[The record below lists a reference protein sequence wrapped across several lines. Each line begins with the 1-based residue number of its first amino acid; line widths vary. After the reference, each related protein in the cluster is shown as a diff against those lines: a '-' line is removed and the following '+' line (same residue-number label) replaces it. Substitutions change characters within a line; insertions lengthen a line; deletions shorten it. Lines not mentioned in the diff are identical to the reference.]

1 MYLENLAVKT
11 MSSTISVFKILFKE
25 RYKDPT
31 LQLMLPTI
39 LIGNIFIPA
48 FLEKGGFQTYALVV
62 AFIPIIS
69 LSETVAFAL
78 ALRNII
84 FVLGDHLTSGSIV
97 SFLMMPIKRRTFFLM
112 SYFLDVIL
120 PYLMWLIINVFY
132 LMDIGYWNF
141 MTQILTASFTAGY
154 FFSTNVILFLT
165 LTIRSNG
172 ATTLASMFIL
182 GSIFIVGG
190 FGNYS
195 LLSTNPSVLSIT
207 SFLNPYPLL
216 LAYAISSNATYLGY
230 AMSGVLIDFILAVIL
245 LIISF
250 LIMLRMEV

>member
-1 MYLENLAVKT
+1 
-11 MSSTISVFKILFKE
+11 MSKTISVFKILFKE

-31 LQLMLPTI
+31 LQLMLPTMV
-39 LIGNIFIPA
+39 IGNIFIPA
-48 FLEKGGFQTYALVV
+48 FLEKGGFQSYALVV

-69 LSETVAFAL
+69 LSETIAFAL

-97 SFLMMPIKRRTFFLM
+97 SFLMMPIKRRTFFFM

-120 PYLMWLIINVFY
+120 PYLMWVIVNVLY
-132 LMDIGYWNF
+132 LLDIGYWNSL
-141 MTQILTASFTAGY
+141 TQILTLTFTAGY

-195 LLSTNPSVLSIT
+195 LLSTNPFALQFT

-216 LAYAISSNATYLGY
+216 LAYAISSNVMYLGY
-230 AMSGVLIDFILAVIL
+230 AINGVVVDSILAIIL
-245 LIISF
+245 LVISYF
-250 LIMLRMEV
+250 IMLRMEV